1 MLLNLSYLNNST
13 INTSLSFSKKKL
25 LNAPNFD
32 KSKFHNVEI
41 RHANTDDLRMHAYHI
56 RYKAYLSH
64 GHIAEKKTPFWSD
77 KFDHTPSTTVF
88 LLFKCG
94 IPVTTIRLCFFDPS
108 FMDDISEAIPSAS
121 QFNYTKQSIAK
132 KLCLLQKNFKL
143 IEISKLASVLKKN
156 EQIGIF
162 VSIYEFLRSEI
173 FNLGADIIVISVR
186 FQHVK
191 FYTRLGFKVLESGK
205 FYQKD
210 NVVLSLLA
218 CGAKNFCSAGKSRD
232 LNFSTFSN
240 LQNGNLR
247 STLAQ

>member
-1 MLLNLSYLNNST
+1 M
-13 INTSLSFSKKKL
+13 
-25 LNAPNFD
+25 
-32 KSKFHNVEI
+32 EI
-41 RHANTDDLRMHAYHI
+41 RHANTDNLRLHAYHI

-64 GHIAEKKTPFWSD
+64 GHIAEKKKPFWSD

-94 IPVTTIRLCFFDPS
+94 IPVATIRLCFFDPS
-108 FMDDISEAIPSAS
+108 FMDDISEVIPSVS
-121 QFNYTKQSIAK
+121 QFNYTRQSIAK
-132 KLCLLQKNFKL
+132 KLCLLQKDFKVV
-143 IEISKLASVLKKN
+143 EISKLASVLKKN
-156 EQIGIF
+156 EHVGIF
-162 VSIYEFLRSEI
+162 VFIYEFLRSEI

-191 FYTRLGFKVLESGK
+191 FYTRFGFKVLESGK

-218 CGAKNFCSAGKSRD
+218 CGAKNFCSAGKSWN

-240 LQNGNLR
+240 LQNGNLCL
-247 STLAQ
+247 SLAR